1 MRAFIITIKGYS
13 PSEAGA
19 AKCIQSSWDVGNEF
33 TIQAHSATTPLNVQD
48 KLEEFELDWNWPWE
62 GQVID
67 MASGMTKKAY
77 PTVDKAKRVSCSLSH
92 FELWALSHD
101 LNEDILVL
109 EHDALFTKKLPSD
122 IMDVSRF
129 DVLGI
134 NNPLGATRKSKL
146 FHDTIQS
153 NSNAQQSVPH
163 IDAHNIPQ
171 GIAGN
176 SAYIVT
182 PEGAEQLIKLSY
194 QYGLW
199 PNDAIMC
206 RQLVKN
212 LGVTKTYYTALQNI
226 RSTTTL

>member
-33 TIQAHSATTPLNVQD
+33 TIQAHDATTPHNVHD
-48 KLEEFELDWNWPWE
+48 KLKEFELNWNWPWE
-62 GQVID
+62 GEVID
-67 MASGMTKKAY
+67 MASGLTKKAY
-77 PTVDKAKRVSCSLSH
+77 PTTVPAKRVSCSLSH

-101 LNEDILVL
+101 LNENIVIL
-109 EHDALFTKKLPSD
+109 EHDAIFTTKLPSD
-122 IMDVSRF
+122 IMDASRF

-134 NNPLGATRKSKL
+134 NNPIGATRKSFL

-153 NSNAQQSVPH
+153 NSNKQQSVPH